1 MKYVFGVV
9 LVIALLVLAPLA
21 IIWSMN
27 TLFPVLAIPYN
38 IQTWLATILLAGS
51 IRGAHF
57 KK

>member
-1 MKYVFGVV
+1 MKYILPAL

-38 IQTWLATILLAGS
+38 IQTWLAAMLLAGAVRS
-51 IRGAHF
+51 VHY